1 MKNKASYI
9 IFILGALSIIVGA
22 TLKIEHYEFASFF
35 LAMGLALE
43 IGAVALFIFKLI
55 TMKNEKL

>member
-1 MKNKASYI
+1 MKNKTPYI
-9 IFILGALSIIVGA
+9 IFILGALLIIIGA
-22 TLKIEHYEFASFF
+22 YLKIEHSERAGFF

-43 IGAVALFIFKLI
+43 IGAIALFIFKLV